1 MTDTC
6 NCVADF
12 NKKLAEHNTRI
23 IETIGIPRD
32 GSRMFTR
39 PMIRTEK
46 IETRKRIGPM
56 IAVPTYC
63 PFCGDRYDP
72 EPAVPAQTSPIGE
85 ASHD

>member
-1 MTDTC
+1 MTNPC

-12 NKKLAEHNTRI
+12 NRKLAEHNTRI

-32 GSRMFTR
+32 GGPMFTR

-46 IETRKRIGPM
+46 IETRKRVGPA

-63 PFCGDRYDP
+63 PFCGVRYDV
-72 EPAVPAQTSPIGE
+72 EPVAPAQPTVE
-85 ASHD
+85 DQA